1 MLQSRPVSAGIG
13 ENSSTSPDQPAKI
26 PIKMNVSTVIPV
38 CNAEKTLPELVGR
51 LRPVLEEFGRDYE
64 VILVND
70 GSRDKSWEIIRGLA
84 ENDPRIRGIDLM
96 RNYGQHNALL
106 EGITSARG
114 EVIVTLDDD
123 LQNPPEEIPKLLEK
137 LEEGYDVV
145 YGVPARKRHSLWRR
159 VGSSMIRLILRGA
172 LGAEIAHNVSSFRAM
187 RSEVLAAFSGYR
199 GAFII
204 IDAPLAWATNRFGAV
219 TVRHDPREE
228 TRSNYNFRRLLFQAF
243 NALFG
248 FSVRP
253 LKFASLLGFFLTIF
267 GGGVLAYA
275 VGRYLIL
282 GYSLPGFPFLASI
295 IAIFSGAQ
303 LLVLGITG
311 EYLSRMYFRT
321 MGRPGSIVRSTTE
334 QAMDE

>member
-1 MLQSRPVSAGIG
+1 MNISA
-13 ENSSTSPDQPAKI
+13 
-26 PIKMNVSTVIPV
+26 VIPV
-38 CNAEKTLPELVGR
+38 CNAEKTLPELVER
-51 LRPVLEEFGRDYE
+51 LVPVLKAAGPDYE

-70 GSRDKSWEIIRGLA
+70 GSRDQSWEIIRRLA
-84 ENDPRIRGIDLM
+84 EENPRIRGIDLM
-96 RNYGQHNALL
+96 RNYGQPNALL
-106 EGITSARG
+106 EGITASRG

-137 LEEGYDVV
+137 LEDGCDVV
-145 YGVPARKRHSLWRR
+145 YGVPARKRHNIWRR
-159 VGSSMIRLILRGA
+159 AGSGIIRAILSGA
-172 LGAEIAHNVSSFRAM
+172 LGSEIARDVGSFRAM
-187 RSEVLAAFSGYR
+187 RSEVRAAFSGYR

-228 TRSNYNFRRLLFQAF
+228 SRSNYSFRRLLFQAL

-253 LKFASLLGFFLTIF
+253 LKFASLIGFILTFF
-267 GGGVLAYA
+267 GVGVLAYA

-282 GYSLPGFPFLASI
+282 GYSIPGFPFLASI

-321 MGRPGSIVRSTTE
+321 MGRPGSVVRSITDPKMTKRGRKPTGE
-334 QAMDE
+334 E

>member
-1 MLQSRPVSAGIG
+1 MVSLEPG
-13 ENSSTSPDQPAKI
+13 ETIVNFPASAKPDPARMMI
-26 PIKMNVSTVIPV
+26 SAVIPV
-38 CNAEKTLPELVGR
+38 YNAGKTLEELAER
-51 LRPVLEEFGRDYE
+51 LRPVLEAAGGGYE

-70 GSRDKSWEIIRGLA
+70 GSRDGSWEIIRRLA
-84 ENDPRIRGIDLM
+84 GADPRFRGIDLM

-106 EGITSARG
+106 EGIAAARG
-114 EVIVTLDDD
+114 RVIVTLDDD
-123 LQNPPEEIPKLLEK
+123 LQNPPEEIPKLLKK
-137 LEEGYDVV
+137 LGEGYDVV
-145 YGVPARKRHSLWRR
+145 YGVAARKSHNLWRR
-159 VGSSMIRLILRGA
+159 AGSALIRLILRGA
-172 LGAEIAHNVSSFRAM
+172 VGAEIARNVSSFRAL
-187 RSEVLAAFSGYR
+187 RCEVRAALTNYR
-199 GAFII
+199 GPFVI
-204 IDAPLAWATNRFGAV
+204 IDAPLTWATNRCGAV
-219 TVRHDPREE
+219 TVSHEKREE
-228 TRSNYNFRRLLFQAF
+228 SKSNYNFRQLLFQAL

-253 LKFASLLGFFLTIF
+253 LKFASLLGFFLTLF
-267 GGGVLAYA
+267 GAGVLAYA

-334 QAMDE
+334 REETE

>member
-1 MLQSRPVSAGIG
+1 MKISA
-13 ENSSTSPDQPAKI
+13 
-26 PIKMNVSTVIPV
+26 VIPV
-38 CNAEKTLPELVGR
+38 CNAEKTLPELAKR
-51 LRPVLEEFGRDYE
+51 LTPVLEAESRDYE

-70 GSRDKSWEIIRGLA
+70 GSRDRSWEVIRSLA
-84 ENDPRIRGIDLM
+84 EADPRIRGIDLM

-106 EGITSARG
+106 AGILAARG

-123 LQNPPEEIPKLLEK
+123 LQNPPEEIPKLLAK
-137 LEEGYDVV
+137 LGEGCDVV
-145 YGVPARKRHSLWRR
+145 YGVPARKRHQPWRR
-159 VGSSMIRLILRGA
+159 AGSGIIRAILSGA
-172 LGAEIAHNVSSFRAM
+172 LGSEIARNVSSFRAM
-187 RSEVLAAFSGYR
+187 RAEVRTAFSGYR

-219 TVRHDPREE
+219 AVRHEPREDG
-228 TRSNYNFRRLLFQAF
+228 RSNYSFRRLLFQAL

-253 LKFASLLGFFLTIF
+253 LKFASLIGFFLTFF
-267 GGGVLAYA
+267 GVGVLAYA
-275 VGRYLIL
+275 VGRYLVL
-282 GYSLPGFPFLASI
+282 GYSIPGFPFLASI

-321 MGRPGSIVRSTTE
+321 MGRPGSIVRSTVGGENPGKGTGR
-334 QAMDE
+334 